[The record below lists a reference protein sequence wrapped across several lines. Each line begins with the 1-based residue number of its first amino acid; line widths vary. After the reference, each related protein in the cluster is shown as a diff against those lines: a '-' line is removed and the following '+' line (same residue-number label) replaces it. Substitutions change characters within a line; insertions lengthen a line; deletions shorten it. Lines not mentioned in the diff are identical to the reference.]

1 MGLMS
6 SAVFGVIL
14 MTFGLAA
21 QTPVKT
27 APEPAANSPSASLSD
42 QERNL
47 EAYVQLMRTD
57 LRKQKAQIVGA
68 VMQLDAND
76 AAKFWPIYMGFEK
89 ELTQVYDGVV
99 ALVKDYA
106 ANYEDMSDPVADR
119 LATKLLDL
127 EQQRNDLKRRYYQ
140 KFKTELDPVTAVRF
154 LQVENQIERV
164 IDLQIASELPIADRS
179 QQ

>member
-1 MGLMS
+1 MGLTS

-76 AAKFWPIYMGFEK
+76 AAKFWPVYMGFEK

-127 EQQRNDLKRRYYQ
+127 EEQRNDLKRRYYQ

>member
-1 MGLMS
+1 MRFIS
-6 SAVFGVIL
+6 SAVFGMVL
-14 MTFGLAA
+14 MAFGLAA

-27 APEPAANSPSASLSD
+27 ATEPAANSPSASLSD

-47 EAYVQLMRTD
+47 EAYIQLMRSD
-57 LRKQKAQIVGA
+57 VRKQKAQVMGV
-68 VMQLDAND
+68 VMQLDAGE
-76 AAKFWPIYMGFEK
+76 AAKFWPIYMGFER
-89 ELTQVYDGVV
+89 ELTLIYNGVV

-106 ANYEDMSDPVADR
+106 ANYEAMSDPVADR

-127 EQQRNDLKRRYYQ
+127 EQQRNDLKRRYYK

-154 LQVENQIERV
+154 LQVENQIERL